1 MNIAP
6 RAFLGFA
13 LIGALMLALGVFA
26 LSQMSKI
33 RTSGENIVEN
43 SVPSVRAL
51 NEFTQLT
58 LRLRVL
64 SYRLLTNREAD
75 TQQKTFDLFEQRNQQ
90 IRTAQSNYEKLISA
104 PEERAAYD
112 QYVQL
117 LNQYRQ
123 LEERMKTLSRNNQV
137 DELRTLLGNDLQT
150 NSEAVNAVLA
160 RLTEINN
167 LQAEAFNKSAAQQYS
182 TAFTWVVTMLIVA
195 TGLTLL
201 FAWLLTNSI
210 TKPIAN
216 ALDAAEEIAKGNL
229 TRPITVDGSDEA
241 GRLLRAM
248 ATMQDKLRDTLQR
261 ISGSATQLAS
271 AAEELNS
278 VTDESARGLTQQN
291 NEIEQAATA
300 VNEMTSAVEEVAR
313 NAVSTS
319 EASRNATTSA
329 GDGRDLVQETVGAI
343 ERMSADVQST
353 ATLIGNLADE
363 SRDIGKVLDVIRGL
377 ADQTN
382 LLALNAA
389 IEAARAGE
397 AGRGF
402 AVVADEVRALAH
414 RTQQSTSEI
423 ERMIGSIQ
431 SGTEQAATAVNE
443 MTSAVEEVARN
454 AVSTSEA
461 SRNATTSAGDGR
473 DLVQETVGAIE
484 RMSADVQSTASLIGN
499 LANES
504 RDIGKVLDVIRGLA
518 DQTNLLALNAA
529 IEAARAGEA
538 GRGFA
543 VVADEVRALAH
554 RTQQSTSEIERMIGS
569 IQSGT
574 EQAVDSMRNSTERA
588 ESTLNIARG
597 AGMSLDTINS
607 AIVEINERNLVIASA
622 AEEQAQVA
630 REVDRNLVNIRD
642 LSVQS
647 ATGANQTSAAS
658 AELSRLAVDLNSMVG
673 RFSL

>member
-1 MNIAP
+1 MTDKPSIRQSQRRMDAPFPVHTMSLRNMNIAT

-13 LIGALMLALGVFA
+13 LIGGLMLVLGVFA
-26 LSQMSKI
+26 LNQMSKI
-33 RTSGENIVEN
+33 RAAGEDIASA
-43 SVPSVRAL
+43 SVPSVKSL
-51 NEFTQLT
+51 DEFTQLT

-64 SYRLLTNREAD
+64 SYRLLTNREPD
-75 TQQKTFDLFEQRNQQ
+75 VQQKTYELFELRHQQ
-90 IRTAQSNYEKLISA
+90 IRATQKVYEPLIDG
-104 PEERAAYD
+104 PVERAAYD
-112 QYVQL
+112 QYLQL
-117 LNQYRQ
+117 LGQYRQ
-123 LEERMKTLSRNNQV
+123 LEEQMKSLSRNNQV
-137 DELRTLLGNDLQT
+137 EDLRKMLNTELLA
-150 NSEAVNAVLA
+150 NSEAVNTALA
-160 RLTEINN
+160 RLLEINT
-167 LQAEAFNKSAAQQYS
+167 QQIAETSQEAADQYSSAFNL
-182 TAFTWVVTMLIVA
+182 VVGLLVLA
-195 TGLTLL
+195 SGLTLL

-216 ALDAAEEIAKGNL
+216 ALEAAEAIAEGNL
-229 TRPITVDGSDEA
+229 TRPITVDGEDEA
-241 GRLLRAM
+241 GRLLLAM
-248 ATMQDKLRDTLQR
+248 SKMQEKLRDTLQR

-271 AAEELNS
+271 AAEELNC

-319 EASRNATTSA
+319 EASKNATTSA
-329 GDGRDLVQETVGAI
+329 GDGRDLVQETV
-343 ERMSADVQST
+343 S
-353 ATLIGNLADE
+353 
-363 SRDIGKVLDVIRGL
+363 
-377 ADQTN
+377 
-382 LLALNAA
+382 
-389 IEAARAGE
+389 
-397 AGRGF
+397 
-402 AVVADEVRALAH
+402 
-414 RTQQSTSEI
+414 
-423 ERMIGSIQ
+423 
-431 SGTEQAATAVNE
+431 
-443 MTSAVEEVARN
+443 
-454 AVSTSEA
+454 
-461 SRNATTSAGDGR
+461 
-473 DLVQETVGAIE
+473 AIE
-484 RMSADVQSTASLIGN
+484 RMSADVQSTASLIGD

-574 EQAVDSMRNSTERA
+574 EHAVNSMRNSTERA

-597 AGMSLDTINS
+597 AGLSLETINN

-647 ATGANQTSAAS
+647 ATGASQTSAAS
-658 AELSRLAVDLNSMVG
+658 NELSRLAVDLNGMVG
-673 RFSL
+673 RFHL

>member
-1 MNIAP
+1 MSLRNMNIAP

-33 RTSGENIVEN
+33 RASGESIIQN
-43 SVPSVRAL
+43 SVPSIKAL
-51 NEFTQLT
+51 DEFTSLT

-64 SYRLLTNREAD
+64 SYRLLVNREPD
-75 TQQKTFDLFEQRNQQ
+75 IQQKTFSLFEQRNQQ
-90 IRTAQSNYEKLISA
+90 IQAAQSAYEKLISS
-104 PEERAAYD
+104 PQERAAYD
-112 QYVQL
+112 QYGQL
-117 LNQYRQ
+117 LSQYRQ
-123 LEERMKTLSRNNQV
+123 LEERMKTLSRNNQL
-137 DELRTLLGNDLQT
+137 DELRALLNTELLS
-150 NSEAVNAVLA
+150 NSDAINVAIN
-160 RLTEINN
+160 RLVEINN
-167 LQAEAFNKSAAQQYS
+167 QQAEALNQSAAHQYS
-182 TAFTWVVTMLIVA
+182 MAFNWVVTLLVIA

-210 TKPIAN
+210 TRPIGS

-248 ATMQDKLRDTLQR
+248 STMQDKLRDTLQR

-319 EASRNATTSA
+319 EASKDATASA
-329 GDGRDLVQETVGAI
+329 GDGRDLVQETVSAI

-431 SGTEQAATAVNE
+431 SGTE
-443 MTSAVEEVARN
+443 
-454 AVSTSEA
+454 
-461 SRNATTSAGDGR
+461 
-473 DLVQETVGAIE
+473 
-484 RMSADVQSTASLIGN
+484 
-499 LANES
+499 
-504 RDIGKVLDVIRGLA
+504 
-518 DQTNLLALNAA
+518 
-529 IEAARAGEA
+529 
-538 GRGFA
+538 
-543 VVADEVRALAH
+543 H
-554 RTQQSTSEIERMIGS
+554 
-569 IQSGT
+569 
-574 EQAVDSMRNSTERA
+574 AVDSMRNSTERA

-597 AGMSLDTINS
+597 AGLSLDTINT

>member
-1 MNIAP
+1 MSLRNMNIAP

-26 LSQMSKI
+26 LTQMSKI
-33 RTSGENIVEN
+33 RASSENIAQN
-43 SVPSVRAL
+43 SVPSIQAL

-64 SYRLLTNREAD
+64 SYRLLTNREPD
-75 TQQKTFDLFEQRNQQ
+75 IQQKTFELFEQRNQQ
-90 IRTAQSNYEKLISA
+90 IRDAQSAYEKLISA
-104 PEERAAYD
+104 TEERAAYD

-117 LNQYRQ
+117 LGQYRQ

-137 DELRTLLGNDLQT
+137 DELRALLNTELQN
-150 NSEAVNAVLA
+150 NSEAINAVLG
-160 RLTEINN
+160 RLLEINN
-167 LQAEAFNKSAAQQYS
+167 QQADDFNQGAAQQYS
-182 TAFTWVVTMLIVA
+182 TAFNWVVTLLVVA

-210 TKPIAN
+210 TRPIAN

-229 TRPITVDGSDEA
+229 TRPIVVDGSDEA

-248 ATMQDKLRDTLQR
+248 STMQEKLRDTLQR

-291 NEIEQAATA
+291 DEIEQAATA

-319 EASRNATTSA
+319 EASKNATTSA

-431 SGTEQAATAVNE
+431 N
-443 MTSAVEEVARN
+443 
-454 AVSTSEA
+454 
-461 SRNATTSAGDGR
+461 
-473 DLVQETVGAIE
+473 
-484 RMSADVQSTASLIGN
+484 
-499 LANES
+499 
-504 RDIGKVLDVIRGLA
+504 
-518 DQTNLLALNAA
+518 
-529 IEAARAGEA
+529 
-538 GRGFA
+538 
-543 VVADEVRALAH
+543 
-554 RTQQSTSEIERMIGS
+554 
-569 IQSGT
+569 GT

-597 AGMSLDTINS
+597 AGMSLDTINA
-607 AIVEINERNLVIASA
+607 AILEINERNLVIASA

>member
-1 MNIAP
+1 MSDKAINTSHSPHGRAFSVHSMSLRNMNIAP

-26 LSQMSKI
+26 LTQMSKI
-33 RTSGENIVEN
+33 RASSENIAQN
-43 SVPSVRAL
+43 SVPSIQAL

-64 SYRLLTNREAD
+64 SYRLLTNREPD
-75 TQQKTFDLFEQRNQQ
+75 IQQKTFELFEQRNQQ
-90 IRTAQSNYEKLISA
+90 IRDAQSAYEKLISA
-104 PEERAAYD
+104 TEERAAYD

-117 LNQYRQ
+117 LGQYRQ

-137 DELRTLLGNDLQT
+137 DELRALLNTELQN
-150 NSEAVNAVLA
+150 NSEAINAVLG
-160 RLTEINN
+160 RLLEINN
-167 LQAEAFNKSAAQQYS
+167 QQADDFNQGAAQQYS
-182 TAFTWVVTMLIVA
+182 TAFNWVVTLLVVA

-210 TKPIAN
+210 TRPIAN

-229 TRPITVDGSDEA
+229 TRPIVVDGSDEA

-248 ATMQDKLRDTLQR
+248 STMQEKLRDTLQR

-291 NEIEQAATA
+291 DEIEQAATA

-319 EASRNATTSA
+319 EASKNATTSA

-431 SGTEQAATAVNE
+431 N
-443 MTSAVEEVARN
+443 
-454 AVSTSEA
+454 
-461 SRNATTSAGDGR
+461 
-473 DLVQETVGAIE
+473 
-484 RMSADVQSTASLIGN
+484 
-499 LANES
+499 
-504 RDIGKVLDVIRGLA
+504 
-518 DQTNLLALNAA
+518 
-529 IEAARAGEA
+529 
-538 GRGFA
+538 
-543 VVADEVRALAH
+543 
-554 RTQQSTSEIERMIGS
+554 
-569 IQSGT
+569 GT

-597 AGMSLDTINS
+597 AGMSLDTINA
-607 AIVEINERNLVIASA
+607 AILEINERNLVIASA

>member
-1 MNIAP
+1 MSLRNMNIAP
-6 RAFLGFA
+6 RAFLSFA
-13 LIGALMLALGVFA
+13 LIGGLMMVLGVFA
-26 LSQMSKI
+26 LNQMSKI
-33 RTSGENIVEN
+33 RGAAENITNN
-43 SVPSVRAL
+43 SVPSIKSL
-51 NEFTQLT
+51 DDFTQLT

-64 SYRLLTNREAD
+64 SYRLLVNREPD
-75 TQQKTFDLFEQRNQQ
+75 VQQKTMELLETRNQQ
-90 IRTAQSNYEKLISA
+90 IRTAQATYEKLIAS
-104 PEERAAYD
+104 PQERAAYD

-117 LNQYRQ
+117 LGQYRQ
-123 LEERMKTLSRNNQV
+123 IEDRMKTLSRNNQV
-137 DELRTLLGNDLQT
+137 DELRSLLNTDLLN
-150 NSEAVNAVLA
+150 NSEAVNTVLN
-160 RLTEINN
+160 RLLEINTQQSHDTN
-167 LQAEAFNKSAAQQYS
+167 QQSADQYDSAFNLVITLLVIA
-182 TAFTWVVTMLIVA
+182 TA
-195 TGLTLL
+195 LTLL
-201 FAWLLTNSI
+201 LAWLLTNSI
-210 TKPIAN
+210 TQPIAN
-216 ALDAAEEIAKGNL
+216 ALGAAEQIAEGNL
-229 TRPITVDGSDEA
+229 TRPITVDGQDEA
-241 GRLLRAM
+241 GRLLLAM
-248 ATMQDKLRDTLQR
+248 SKMQEKLRDTLQR

-278 VTDESARGLTQQN
+278 VTDESARGLTRQN

-319 EASRNATTSA
+319 EASKNATTSA
-329 GDGRDLVQETVGAI
+329 GDGRDLVQETVSAI

-353 ATLIGNLADE
+353 ATLIGD
-363 SRDIGKVLDVIRGL
+363 
-377 ADQTN
+377 
-382 LLALNAA
+382 
-389 IEAARAGE
+389 
-397 AGRGF
+397 
-402 AVVADEVRALAH
+402 
-414 RTQQSTSEI
+414 
-423 ERMIGSIQ
+423 
-431 SGTEQAATAVNE
+431 
-443 MTSAVEEVARN
+443 
-454 AVSTSEA
+454 
-461 SRNATTSAGDGR
+461 
-473 DLVQETVGAIE
+473 
-484 RMSADVQSTASLIGN
+484 

-574 EQAVDSMRNSTERA
+574 EHAVDSMRNSTERA

-658 AELSRLAVDLNSMVG
+658 NELSRLAVDLNTLVG